1 MKKILLLLFFP
12 FSIFA
17 QFEPQVSEMGST
29 ALSKDSSIFINWAND
44 GIAFPGY
51 RNIANPGADRASVG
65 TIESALGKAGTSGV
79 LSLGDAGVAILTF
92 ERPITNGVGPDFAVF
107 ENGFRVINT
116 NKDYLEFAFVEVSS
130 DGNNFYRFPAEYV
143 GDTVNQVTSF
153 QTTDTKNYHNLA
165 GKYWSGFGTPFDLEE
180 LNNLSGLDITH
191 ITHVKIIDVVG
202 TINLL
207 YASRDS
213 KGKKINDPYPTDFA
227 SGGFDLDAVGVINQA
242 DPLGLNNQELIS
254 RLKFYPNPASDFIS
268 INEIDAAITNIQI
281 SNLSG
286 NKLMEYRSGFE
297 KIDVSSLVSGIY
309 MIAVYQGNSKNI
321 QRLTIKN

>member
-1 MKKILLLLFFP
+1 MKKILPLLLLP

-29 ALSKDSSIFINWAND
+29 ALSKDSSAFINWAKG

-51 RNIANPGADRASVG
+51 RNIASHGTGRASVG

-107 ENGFRVINT
+107 ENGFRVTNT
-116 NKDYLEFAFVEVSS
+116 NKDYLEYAFVEVSS
-130 DGNNFYRFPAEYV
+130 DGNNFYRFPAQYV
-143 GDTVNQVTSF
+143 GDTINQVTSF
-153 QTTDTKNYHNLA
+153 QATDTKNYHNLA
-165 GKYWSGFGTPFDLEE
+165 GKYWAGFGTPFDLEE
-180 LNNLSGLDITH
+180 LNDLSGLDIKH

-202 TINLL
+202 TINPL
-207 YASRDS
+207 YAFRDS
-213 KGKKINDPYPTDFA
+213 KGRKINDPYPTDFA
-227 SGGFDLDAVGVINQA
+227 SGGFDLDAVGVVNQA
-242 DPLGLNNQELIS
+242 EPLGLNDQELVS
-254 RLKFYPNPASDFIS
+254 TVNFYPNPALDFIS
-268 INEIDAAITNIQI
+268 VNENGTAISSIQI

-286 NKLMEYRSGFE
+286 AKLMEYRSGFE

-309 MIAVYQGNSKNI
+309 MIAVYQGNSKNV